1 MAAVEAESMFLPHG
15 DISKYDYAS
24 VARQFQNAIADI
36 AQTLPQMCTTVPKQS
51 KGQCS
56 SDASIG
62 VGYSHSANARHA
74 SDEAEELNEQ
84 TSRGS
89 KRSAD
94 VLDVLLQEDLQEDR
108 DTSDDAKRVKCMD
121 TRLLSHEEK
130 LERRREGNRRAAQ
143 RLRQRRMETVSRLQG
158 EINRLEQERLVYL
171 NHIYQLAAS
180 ARSVVAE
187 NKELRGRLEAFQS
200 GSSAP
205 AADAAVLPRMPG
217 GKAAA
222 AAAALLSRGAKTGG
236 GSSSAATSRM
246 DFDAVRRELF
256 VPADTPVWPFP

>member
-1 MAAVEAESMFLPHG
+1 MILSQG

-24 VARQFQNAIADI
+24 VARQFQTAIADI

-94 VLDVLLQEDLQEDR
+94 VLDVLLQEDLQDDR
-108 DTSDDAKRVKCMD
+108 DTSDDTKRAKCMD
-121 TRLLSHEEK
+121 TRMLSHEEK

-143 RLRQRRMETVSRLQG
+143 RLRQRRMETVSRLQA

-200 GSSAP
+200 GSSAL
-205 AADAAVLPRMPG
+205 AAEAVLPRAAG
-217 GKAAA
+217 GKGAA
-222 AAAALLSRGAKTGG
+222 AAAALLSRGGKAGG
-236 GSSSAATSRM
+236 NGSSSAATSRM